1 MIFRVYQVDLTSK
14 KPIYEQIV
22 DQTQNFI
29 LSGVLKVGDKLP
41 SVRSLS
47 VKLSVNPNTI
57 ARAYNELS
65 LKNIIISSAGK
76 GFFVSNEA
84 QDNILKSS
92 YKQLNSLDR
101 ILLELRNLKI
111 DKDTVIKRVEKIYS
125 KEADE

>member
-1 MIFRVYQVDLTSK
+1 M
-14 KPIYEQIV
+14 
-22 DQTQNFI
+22 
-29 LSGVLKVGDKLP
+29 P

>member
-1 MIFRVYQVDLTSK
+1 MYQIDLTSR

-22 DQTQNFI
+22 DQTQNLI
-29 LSGVLKVGDKLP
+29 LSGALRVGDKLP

-57 ARAYNELS
+57 ARAYNELC

-84 QDNILKSS
+84 KNNIIKGS
-92 YKQLNSLDR
+92 YKQLNSLDG

-111 DKDTVIKRVEKIYS
+111 SKETVIKRVEKIYS
-125 KEADE
+125 KEEDAQ

>member
-1 MIFRVYQVDLTSK
+1 MYQVDLTSK